1 MTRRDAQHAQEI
13 SRTRF
18 AASQDCE
25 LQIDDLDECDIAALV
40 SFFNLLDT
48 WDREKER
55 NAKVM

>member
-13 SRTRF
+13 SCTRF

-25 LQIDDLDECDIAALV
+25 VQIDNLDECDIAALV
-40 SFFNLLDT
+40 SFFKLLDT